1 MFPFATIIIQ
11 NKFYI
16 LSIISGGL
24 LYTALADIFPEFKE
38 KGTTKQKIF
47 YLIFII
53 I

>member
-1 MFPFATIIIQ
+1 MFPFAESIML

-38 KGTTKQKIF
+38 K
-47 YLIFII
+47 
-53 I
+53 